1 MDTKIKARLGWIKL
15 YLEKQDFGYVCRHC
29 GISRTTLRKWYRRY
43 NATGIEG
50 LSDISKKPHN
60 SSNKKLREQLI
71 EKILTLRNERNIGAR
86 RIQLELF
93 IQEGTRL
100 SLASIH
106 KALKRSNVKPIKNLK
121 RDKKFKRYQRPVPGD
136 SVQGL
141 TLAKLLLVYISIPQ
155 LMIVHVGVLWSYIS
169 AAALLTLLILLML

>member
-1 MDTKIKARLGWIKL
+1 MGWIKL

-71 EKILTLRNERNIGAR
+71 EKILILRNERNIGAR

-93 IQEGTRL
+93 IQDGTRL

-106 KALKRSNVKPIKNLK
+106 KALKRSNVKPIKKLK
-121 RDKKFKRYQRPVPGD
+121 RDKKFKRYQRPIPGD
-136 SVQGL
+136 RVQIDTCKIASGIY
-141 TLAKLLLVYISIPQ
+141 LVYRSR
-155 LMIVHVGVLWSYIS
+155 
-169 AAALLTLLILLML
+169 

>member
-29 GISRTTLRKWYRRY
+29 GISRPTLRKWYRRY
-43 NATGIEG
+43 NAKGIEG

-60 SSNKKLREQLI
+60 SPNKKLREQLI

-93 IQEGTRL
+93 IQDGTLL

-106 KALKRSNVKPIKNLK
+106 KALLT
-121 RDKKFKRYQRPVPGD
+121 PV
-136 SVQGL
+136 
-141 TLAKLLLVYISIPQ
+141 
-155 LMIVHVGVLWSYIS
+155 
-169 AAALLTLLILLML
+169 

>member
-29 GISRTTLRKWYRRY
+29 GISRPTLRKWYRRY
-43 NATGIEG
+43 NAKGIEG

-60 SSNKKLREQLI
+60 SPNKKLREQLI

-93 IQEGTRL
+93 IQDGTLL

-106 KALKRSNVKPIKNLK
+106 KALKWSNAKPIKNPK
-121 RDKKFKRYQRPVPGD
+121 
-136 SVQGL
+136 
-141 TLAKLLLVYISIPQ
+141 T
-155 LMIVHVGVLWSYIS
+155 
-169 AAALLTLLILLML
+169 

>member
-29 GISRTTLRKWYRRY
+29 GISRPTLRKWYRRY
-43 NATGIEG
+43 NAKGIEG

-71 EKILTLRNERNIGAR
+71 EKILILRNERNIGAR

-93 IQEGTRL
+93 I
-100 SLASIH
+100 
-106 KALKRSNVKPIKNLK
+106 
-121 RDKKFKRYQRPVPGD
+121 
-136 SVQGL
+136 
-141 TLAKLLLVYISIPQ
+141 PQ
-155 LMIVHVGVLWSYIS
+155 LMIVQVGMLWSYIS
-169 AAALLTLLILLML
+169 AAMLLTLLILLML